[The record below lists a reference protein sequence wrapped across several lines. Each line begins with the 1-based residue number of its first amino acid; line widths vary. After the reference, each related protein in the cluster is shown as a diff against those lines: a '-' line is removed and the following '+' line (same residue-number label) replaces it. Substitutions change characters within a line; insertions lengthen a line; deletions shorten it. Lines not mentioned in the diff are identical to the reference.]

1 MARADLHYAMAV
13 DHEILEASSVDP
25 GLLDPVVRVPSG
37 VPGTARPFVVLRD
50 YQGPVGDYTERFEL
64 VNAAGAVVHASPVRR
79 VHLTGEMFEDRF
91 TDVLRGVGVEDYD
104 EHSLRFFI
112 DDDLVGSVPV
122 FVEAGMGGDP
132 RVAAE
137 ETFKKAVGKGEI
149 IWVTVPAAAV
159 AGRAGRGNRGPKPHT
174 QPVWFLAQGGKLY
187 VLTGPGEQDV
197 QGLVQASEVEIT
209 ARSKDLRSRVSRV
222 PATVRIVAKDDPEWD
237 KLANTATPKRLN
249 LPDKTFEAA
258 ITRWR
263 ETCELVEL
271 TPRFARGESA
281 A

>member
-13 DHEILEASSVDP
+13 DHEILEAASVDP

-37 VPGTARPFVVLRD
+37 IPGAARPFVVLRD
-50 YQGPVGDYTERFEL
+50 YQGPVGYYTERFEL
-64 VNAAGAVVHASPVRR
+64 VDAQGRVVHASPVRR
-79 VHLTGEMFEDRF
+79 LPLRGEMFEDRF
-91 TDVLRGVGVEDYD
+91 TDVLRGVAIDDPD
-104 EHSLRFFI
+104 EHSLRFYV

-122 FVEAGMGGDP
+122 FVESGMGGDP

-137 ETFKKAVGKGEI
+137 ETFRKAVGKGEI
-149 IWVTVPAAAV
+149 IWITVPAAKGV
-159 AGRAGRGNRGPKPHT
+159 RGAKPHT
-174 QPVWFLAQGGKLY
+174 QPVWFLAQGGKLF

-197 QGLVQASEVEIT
+197 QGLVQAAEVEIT

-222 PATVRIVAKDDPEWD
+222 AAAVRVVPKDDPEWD
-237 KLANTATPKRLN
+237 KLANAATPKRLN

-258 ITRWR
+258 IARWR
-263 ETCELVEL
+263 ETCEIVEL
-271 TPRFARGESA
+271 TPRFARAESA

>member
-37 VPGTARPFVVLRD
+37 VPGPARPFVVLRD

-64 VNAAGAVVHASPVRR
+64 RDAGGRVVHASPVQRI
-79 VHLTGEMFEDRF
+79 HLTGEMFEDRF
-91 TDVLRGVGVEDYD
+91 TDVLRGIGIEDPD
-104 EHSLRFFI
+104 EHTLHFFI
-112 DDDLVGSVPV
+112 DDDPVGAVPV
-122 FVEAGMGGDP
+122 FVESGLGGDP

-137 ETFKKAVGKGEI
+137 ETFRKAVGKGEI
-149 IWVTVPAAAV
+149 VWITVPAAKGV
-159 AGRAGRGNRGPKPHT
+159 RGAKPHT
-174 QPVWFLAQGGKLY
+174 QPVWFLAQGGKLF

-222 PATVRIVAKDDPEWD
+222 PAAVRIVAKDDPEWD
-237 KLANTATPKRLN
+237 KLANAATPKRLN